1 MKPTDDRRSSETALV
16 LPWRGEVTLP
26 CGRALIAARSLVR
39 AATPSRWREA
49 LDACGAFEWVALAYL
64 GLTGALILAFRNNL
78 PGAQVHSSVIAGLV
92 WFAGQA
98 GVAALIVAL
107 SWTTE
112 RRSSAVLR
120 FVRHWYPQAFFLFCF
135 EELHYLVHL
144 VFPGW
149 CDRWLIGFDH
159 WLAGVHPTV
168 WFEQFA
174 RPALNDFMQMAYLSY
189 FFYLPILAGILYARG
204 EVRAFWTV
212 MTSSVAA
219 YTIGYLISIFFP
231 VESPYHSL
239 AALQRVELTG
249 GFFTSLIG
257 VIEHFGR
264 VHGAAFPSAHVSGS
278 LVALLGAWRYRRWLF
293 WTFLPFFLCMLVA
306 TVYGRYHY
314 IADVLAG
321 LVVGA
326 IGFGLGHWL
335 MQWRGALPESKA
347 RRASANV
354 LT

>member
-16 LPWRGEVTLP
+16 LPWRGEVTVP
-26 CGRALIAARSLVR
+26 CGRALKAARPLGR
-39 AATPSRWREA
+39 AATASRWREA

-64 GLTGALILAFRNNL
+64 GLTGALILVFRHNL
-78 PGAQVHSSVIAGLV
+78 PGAQVHSSVIAGLI

-98 GVAALIVAL
+98 GVATLIVAL
-107 SWTTE
+107 SWTTQ

-149 CDRWLIGFDH
+149 FDRWLIGFDH
-159 WLAGVHPTV
+159 SLAGVHPTV
-168 WFEQFA
+168 WLEQFA

-204 EVRAFWTV
+204 EVRAFWAV
-212 MTSSVAA
+212 MTSSMAA

-239 AALQRVELTG
+239 AALQRVESDASTAPRFPRRTFPGRLWRCWGRG
-249 GFFTSLIG
+249 GIG
-257 VIEHFGR
+257 AGCS
-264 VHGAAFPSAHVSGS
+264 GPSFRFSCACS
-278 LVALLGAWRYRRWLF
+278 WRRC
-293 WTFLPFFLCMLVA
+293 T
-306 TVYGRYHY
+306 
-314 IADVLAG
+314 
-321 LVVGA
+321 GA
-326 IGFGLGHWL
+326 ITTSPMFSRGLSWGRL
-335 MQWRGALPESKA
+335 
-347 RRASANV
+347 ASAWA
-354 LT
+354 TG